1 MTLDAHLPV
10 LIIVVPMLTA
20 PVVTLLGGRSLPWLG
35 ATAASAFTLAAA
47 LALTGA
53 AGARGPLEYEVGG
66 WPAPYGIVLTIDS
79 FSALLLLI
87 VAGASTGGLLFGK
100 PSLDSEVAERA
111 PTFYAAWLMVL
122 TGLCGIAATGDAF
135 NLFVFLEISSLATYV
150 LIAAGPDRRALVAT
164 YRYLILGTIG
174 ATFYLVGIG
183 LIYMMTGTLN
193 LADMAA
199 RVGEAAHLRPVLV
212 AAGFVAVGLALKSA
226 VFPLH
231 VWMPSAY
238 AFAPHAVS
246 VFLAAC
252 ATKAALYALVRFELT
267 VLLPNMPYHELQFQ
281 SFLMPLAVL
290 GFVVG
295 SVMAIVE
302 GDLKRM
308 LGYSSV
314 AQIGYIL
321 LGLSLLS
328 VLGLTGAFVHMFNHA
343 LIKGALFMAAGCLVY
358 RVGSGRIADLAGC
371 ARFMPFTMAAFVA
384 AGLSMVGVPLTAG
397 FVSKWYLVL
406 ACLERGAL
414 GYLLAALVLLA
425 SLLALVYV
433 WKVVET
439 AYFRPRP
446 ADAPPL
452 REAPVAML
460 APLWVL
466 VLGNFWFGIDTDFSI
481 NTAGAAASHL
491 LGGVP

>member
-1 MTLDAHLPV
+1 MSLHTHLPI
-10 LIIVVPMLTA
+10 LLIVVPMLTA
-20 PVVTLLGGRSLPWLG
+20 PVVTLLAGRWL
-35 ATAASAFTLAAA
+35 AWLATTAASTFAFAAA
-47 LALTGA
+47 VALISA
-53 AGARGPLEYEVGG
+53 LDAGVPLEYEVGG
-66 WPAPYGIVLTIDS
+66 WPAPYGIVLSIDH
-79 FSALLLLI
+79 FSALVLLI
-87 VAGASTGGLLFGK
+87 VTGASTLALLFGK
-100 PSLDSEVAERA
+100 PSLDTEVGERA
-111 PTFYAAWLMVL
+111 PMFYAAWLMVL

-150 LIAAGPDRRALVAT
+150 LIAAGPDRRALPAT

-174 ATFYLVGIG
+174 ATFYLIGIG

-199 RVGEAAHLRPVLV
+199 RVGESAHLRPVLV
-212 AAGFVAVGLALKSA
+212 AAGFVGVGLALKSA

-238 AFAPHAVS
+238 AFAPHAVG

-252 ATKAALYALVRFELT
+252 ATKAALYALVRIELT

-281 SFLMPLAVL
+281 SFVMPLAVL
-290 GFVVG
+290 GFLVG
-295 SVMAIVE
+295 SVMAIYE
-302 GDLKRM
+302 GNLKRM

-321 LGLSLLS
+321 LGFSLLS
-328 VLGLTGAFVHMFNHA
+328 VVGLTGAFVHMFNHA
-343 LIKGALFMAAGCLVY
+343 LIKAALFMAAGCLAY
-358 RVGSGRIADLAGC
+358 RVGSSRIDDLAGC
-371 ARFMPFTMAAFVA
+371 ARHMPLTMAAFVA

-406 ACLERGAL
+406 ACLEHGAL
-414 GYLLAALVLLA
+414 GYVLAGLVLLA

-433 WKVVET
+433 WKVVES
-439 AYFRPRP
+439 AYFRARP

-452 REAPVAML
+452 REAPAAML
-460 APLWVL
+460 VPLWVL
-466 VLGNFWFGIDTDFSI
+466 VLGNVWFGIDTAFSVG
-481 NTAGAAASHL
+481 TASAAATRL
-491 LGGVP
+491 LGGSL